1 MVFSDLDCC
10 RSLMDSPVYY
20 IIVAMMLASVTLSI
34 IFYLAWKTFDEQPYA
49 LSWSVAFFAAACQWF
64 FNLQQSWFSNYAV
77 YWLVVN
83 AFALA
88 LVTLGIRG
96 HCQRTNCERLPKNL
110 WPFAGVVYAGIVW
123 TTVIDIHVGISTAL
137 LPAAASA
144 TLFLSAWMIIR
155 HREKS
160 RPAEW
165 AAAISMM
172 LFGVTQGV
180 AAGMALLQG
189 AGGDTAYH
197 GLYIHYN
204 FLTLP
209 SGYMAMGMFV
219 VFMLASDTSIEMKE
233 IATHD
238 QLTGVL
244 NRRGLGDQGATAF
257 ATSRRSAV
265 PVSVI
270 MTDIDRFKYIN
281 DEYGHSA
288 GDAALVHFSLL
299 LKESRR
305 TDDLVARVGGEEFAL
320 ILPGTDL
327 QHAMKIADELCAK
340 VEFSPVSYEG
350 LTLNMTASFG
360 VATLS
365 EKDTSLQDA
374 VIRSD
379 RALYRSKRAGRNQVD
394 LESSQLM
401 LAADGSLKPLAT

>member
-1 MVFSDLDCC
+1 
-10 RSLMDSPVYY
+10 MDSQVYY
-20 IIVAMMLASVTLSI
+20 IIVAMIFASVTLTV

-64 FNLQQSWFSNYAV
+64 FNLQQSWFSNYIV

-110 WPFAGVVYAGIVW
+110 WPFAGVIYAGIVW
-123 TTVIDIHVGISTAL
+123 TTVINLHVGISMAL
-137 LPAAASA
+137 VPATASA

-155 HREKS
+155 HRQKS

-165 AAAISMM
+165 AAAISMV
-172 LFGVTQGV
+172 LFGITQGI
-180 AAGMALLQG
+180 AAAMALLQG
-189 AGGDTAYH
+189 ADGDTAYH
-197 GLYIHYN
+197 SLYNHYY

-209 SGYMAMGMFV
+209 SGYMAMGMFI
-219 VFMLASDTSIEMKE
+219 VFMLASDISVEMKE
-233 IATHD
+233 LAIHD

-244 NRRGLGDQGATAF
+244 NRRGLGDQGSTAF
-257 ATSRRSAV
+257 ATSRRSGV

-270 MTDIDRFKYIN
+270 MTDIDRFKHIN
-281 DEYGHSA
+281 DEYGHST
-288 GDAALVHFSLL
+288 GDSALVHFSLL

-305 TDDLVARVGGEEFAL
+305 ADDLVARVGGEEFAL

-327 QHAMKIADELCAK
+327 EQAMKVADELCAK
-340 VEFSPVSYEG
+340 VESSPFIYGG
-350 LTLNMTASFG
+350 LALNMTASFG

-365 EKDTSLQDA
+365 EKDAGLQDA
-374 VIRSD
+374 IIRSD

-394 LESSQLM
+394 LESSQL
-401 LAADGSLKPLAT
+401 LLTIDGTLKPVAT